1 VSARRRRFDV
11 REIASNALVVCGA
24 LIVANLVFTLA
35 VIRPQGVRLEG
46 LRRDSEP
53 RLNALKQRRALVEG
67 TEGFLGKLRQAET
80 DLATLRSEILSTRDR
95 RMIETQIE
103 VEKLAGQFGVDFEE
117 IRFEND
123 ILQEQG
129 VDRFGMVVP
138 LRGGYRN
145 LRKFIQAVES
155 SPRFLVIE
163 KVSLGSG
170 DKGGEDRLELRITLA
185 TYFDL
190 PDLFREPLRR
200 AARKS

>member
-1 VSARRRRFDV
+1 VKALRRRFDV
-11 REIASNALVVCGA
+11 REIALNALFVCGA
-24 LIVANLVFTLA
+24 LIVANVVFSLA
-35 VIRPQGVRLEG
+35 VLRPQGVRLEG

-53 RLNALKQRRALVEG
+53 RLNALKQRRAFVEG
-67 TEGFLGKLRQAET
+67 TEGFLGKLRQAEA
-80 DLATLRSEILSTRDR
+80 DLGKLRSEILSTRDR

-103 VEKLAGQFGVDFEE
+103 VEKLAGDFGVDFEE

-123 ILQEQG
+123 ILKEQG

-163 KVSLGSG
+163 KVSLGKG
-170 DKGGEDRLELRITLA
+170 DKGGDERLELQITLA

-200 AARKS
+200 AARRS

>member
-1 VSARRRRFDV
+1 MTLLRRRFDV
-11 REIASNALVVCGA
+11 REIAPNALIVCGA
-24 LIVANLVFTLA
+24 LLVVNLVFTLA
-35 VIRPQGVRLEG
+35 VLRPQAVRLEG

-53 RLNALKQRRALVEG
+53 RLIELKRRREFVEG

-80 DLATLRSEILSTRDR
+80 DLAKLRSEILSTRDR

-103 VEKLAGQFGVDFEE
+103 VEKLAGEFGVDFEE

-123 ILQEQG
+123 ILKEQG

-163 KVSLGSG
+163 KVSIGSA

-200 AARKS
+200 AARRS

>member
-1 VSARRRRFDV
+1 VKARLRRFDV
-11 REIASNALVVCGA
+11 REIAPAALLVLGAILVIDLVVAIG
-24 LIVANLVFTLA
+24 VV
-35 VIRPQGVRLEG
+35 RPQGVRLDA

-53 RLNALKQRRALVEG
+53 RLNALKQRRAFVEG
-67 TEGFLGKLRQAET
+67 TEGFLGKLRQAEA
-80 DLATLRSEILSTRDR
+80 DLGKLRSEILSTRDR
-95 RMIETQIE
+95 RMIETQLE
-103 VEKLAGQFGVDFEE
+103 VEKLAGQFGVDFDE

-123 ILQEQG
+123 ILKEQG

-170 DKGGEDRLELRITLA
+170 DKGTEDRLELKITLA
-185 TYFDL
+185 TYFDV

-200 AARKS
+200 AARRS